1 MIAFEKALDIV
12 KQNCYLLGTESVEYR
27 ESLNRVL
34 RQDVFS
40 DIAMPPFHK
49 SAMDGFACRRVD
61 LRNPLNVVEVIP
73 AGSMPLRTIGMN
85 QCAKIMTGAPIPEG
99 ADCVI
104 IVEETQEVGQ
114 DTIRF
119 TGKTTT
125 ANICMKGEDVVVG
138 QKLLSSGT
146 RITAKEIASLALAG
160 CTLPV
165 VSRIPKVGII
175 TTGDEIVEPDV
186 LPRHSQIRNTSS
198 YQLIAQCR
206 QFCCEPLYYGIV
218 KDTHEAIG
226 DMIAR
231 AKRETDLLLLTGGVS
246 MGDFD
251 LVPSMLKEYGYHILF
266 DKVASQPGKPTV
278 FGRDGSCFVFGL
290 PGNPVS
296 SFVVFELFVKEF
308 LSGMM
313 GLSDYYRTITCS
325 LAKDI
330 KRKKNNRRA
339 WVPVKINA
347 EGKAESVE
355 YHGSAH
361 ISSLVLADGI
371 VSLPPDI
378 DELKEGDFV
387 DVRQI

>member
-12 KQNCYLLGTESVEYR
+12 KQNCYLLGTESVDYR

-40 DIAMPPFHK
+40 DIAMPPFYK
-49 SAMDGFACRRVD
+49 SAMDGFACRRED
-61 LRNPLNVVEVIP
+61 LGNPLNVVEVIP
-73 AGSMPLRTIGMN
+73 AGSMPLHTIGTN

-99 ADCVI
+99 ANCVI
-104 IVEETQEVGQ
+104 IVEETQEVAQ
-114 DTIRF
+114 DIVRF
-119 TGKTTT
+119 TGKITA

-165 VSRIPKVGII
+165 VSRIPKIGII
-175 TTGDEIVEPDV
+175 TTGDEIVEPNV

-198 YQLIAQCR
+198 YQLIAQCH
-206 QFCCEPLYYGIV
+206 QFCCEPFYYGIV

-226 DMIAR
+226 GMIAR
-231 AKRETDLLLLTGGVS
+231 AKQEADLLLLTGGVS

-251 LVPSMLKEYGYHILF
+251 LVPSLLKEYGFHILF
-266 DKVASQPGKPTV
+266 DKVASQPGKPTI
-278 FGRDGSCFVFGL
+278 FGRDGNSFVFGL

-296 SFVVFELFVKEF
+296 SFIVFELFVKEF
-308 LSGMM
+308 LAGIT
-313 GLSDYYRTITCS
+313 GLSNYYKTITCS
-325 LAKDI
+325 LAEDI

-361 ISSLVLADGI
+361 ISSLALADGI

-378 DELKEGDFV
+378 EEFKKGALV